1 MHNISLLVCN
11 YKRTC
16 VNNNELKMKMKR
28 RVKSVFLSNE
38 PLVCVLC
45 FYVWAFCAFTW
56 ALSDFTWAFFE
67 RKAVSIPKES
77 DPKIR

>member
-1 MHNISLLVCN
+1 MYVYNISLLFCN

-28 RVKSVFLSNE
+28 RVKATD
-38 PLVCVLC
+38 LC
-45 FYVWAFCAFTW
+45 KIRFYAWAFSAFTW

>member
-1 MHNISLLVCN
+1 MYMHNISLLVCN

-28 RVKSVFLSNE
+28 RVKATD
-38 PLVCVLC
+38 LC
-45 FYVWAFCAFTW
+45 KIRFYGWAFCAFTW
-56 ALSDFTWAFFE
+56 AIFE
-67 RKAVSIPKES
+67 RKAGAIPKES

>member
-1 MHNISLLVCN
+1 MYMHNISLLVCN

-28 RVKSVFLSNE
+28 RVKATD
-38 PLVCVLC
+38 LC
-45 FYVWAFCAFTW
+45 KIRFYA
-56 ALSDFTWAFFE
+56 WAFFE

>member
-1 MHNISLLVCN
+1 MFMHNISLLVCN

-28 RVKSVFLSNE
+28 RVKATD
-38 PLVCVLC
+38 LC
-45 FYVWAFCAFTW
+45 KIRFYGWEFCA
-56 ALSDFTWAFFE
+56 FTWAFFE
-67 RKAVSIPKES
+67 RKAGAIPKES

>member
-1 MHNISLLVCN
+1 MYVHNISLLFSN
-11 YKRTC
+11 YKRTFKKD
-16 VNNNELKMKMKR
+16 NKLKIKMKR
-28 RVKSVFLSNE
+28 RAKATD
-38 PLVCVLC
+38 LC
-45 FYVWAFCAFTW
+45 KIRFYAWAFSAFTW